1 MISNHALIP
10 NAARSRS
17 VSPAS
22 ATPMRRQIFPMAMSS
37 IASTCGLESA
47 DTSET
52 KQEENTEAV
61 RPHGGTGHFGSMSK
75 NGV

>member
-1 MISNHALIP
+1 
-10 NAARSRS
+10 
-17 VSPAS
+17 
-22 ATPMRRQIFPMAMSS
+22 MAMSS

-52 KQEENTEAV
+52 QQEENTEAV
-61 RPHGGTGHFGSMSK
+61 RHDSGSGHFGSISK